1 MEKAR
6 DAANRANEAKSE
18 FLSSMSHELRTP
30 LNAIL
35 GFGQLMESS
44 PDDPLSEDHQDSIGR
59 ILEGGR
65 HLLSLVNDILDLARV
80 EAGSM
85 AVSITPQPVDHSV
98 ADSLQFITQ
107 DAMKRNISVTNSTV
121 DQALPEV
128 LADDVRLKQVL
139 LNLLSNALKYNRENG
154 SITVAAEVTGEDM
167 LRLSITDTGNG
178 ISAEDQ
184 LDLFKPFNRLGA
196 EGTDIEG
203 TGIGLTVTRELVDLM
218 NGKMG
223 LHSVVGEGSTFWFE
237 LPLA

>member
-1 MEKAR
+1 
-6 DAANRANEAKSE
+6 
-18 FLSSMSHELRTP
+18 
-30 LNAIL
+30 
-35 GFGQLMESS
+35 
-44 PDDPLSEDHQDSIGR
+44 
-59 ILEGGR
+59 
-65 HLLSLVNDILDLARV
+65 
-80 EAGSM
+80 
-85 AVSITPQPVDHSV
+85 
-98 ADSLQFITQ
+98 
-107 DAMKRNISVTNSTV
+107 MKRNISVTNSTV